1 MATPAKKAKTDPT
14 PTDQRPCPYGS
25 RCYRK
30 NPKHF
35 EEYSHPD
42 ADSTDTTTS
51 TSTDHAFFDSTGLPP
66 CKYGAKCY
74 RKNLLH
80 FAEFS
85 HPTQGPTTDP
95 SFPADDSEGDTEVYD
110 SDDEDVSTTALSVVF
125 VVHVP
130 MKHVTY
136 VQTLRAVTCIFTLSS
151 LLNF

>member
-42 ADSTDTTTS
+42 GDSTDTTTS

-110 SDDEDVSTTALSVVF
+110 SDDEDVSTTKFCTRV
-125 VVHVP
+125 
-130 MKHVTY
+130 
-136 VQTLRAVTCIFTLSS
+136 
-151 LLNF
+151 